1 MSEYNLS
8 GLNIS
13 PDEFLSAF
21 FEPAEKVCFRVFSD
35 KKDSAFAGAKLEK
48 EQGLFQQI
56 AHLLQ
61 NHNEQG
67 RGIFFVVNFGGHE
80 DENIKRINAQ
90 FVEMDTAPLDEQLQ
104 RVKAFPLEPSL
115 IVKTRKSLHCYW
127 LIKNGQL
134 QRFRHIQ
141 KQLVAQF
148 DGDPACVNESRVFR
162 LPGCFHCKQEPVLV
176 ECVKFNPELRYTQKQ
191 LSELLPDVPDEPV
204 SGKNS
209 EPIHERGTQK
219 GLVVTGKRCLFL
231 QHCKRNAKTLSEPD
245 WYAMISNLA
254 LFEGGESAIHKLSKP
269 YPGYSYGQTQAK
281 IDHFIKSGT
290 KPMTCRKIAENGF
303 VCPRFKD
310 GSCKCKSPAGLAFF
324 PLELEDLKKLLS
336 SVKLKHEVSADVKT
350 AREFIGNFMYNIDPG
365 EAKVFINNN
374 IKAHFSFKTA
384 DIEALPGYQKDL
396 YKEYASTQEVR
407 KNKYGTEI
415 PEWYEITDRGTWKFL
430 PGALADY
437 LSKTDPVIYVGEKY
451 YFYEDG
457 VYDERSDKAAQRR
470 VRSLMNTRYALA
482 SDIKDAEWQWMIII
496 DKTVREININPYII
510 NFSNG
515 LYNMMT
521 DELKPHDEKYLSTIR
536 VGGAYKPEAQCPIFM
551 KYLADV
557 LPESELPLIQEIMGY
572 MLVPLNKAQ
581 KSFVL
586 VGKPDSGKSTLLYV
600 IQDLLLRQIN
610 CSNLTWQALDE
621 KFATVQLFGKLANIF
636 ADLPTENIKD
646 TGTFKAITGEDYI
659 SAQHKFKEYFSFKP
673 FCRLLFSCNNI
684 PRNYSDKS
692 DGFYRRLILIRFDH
706 SIPQEKKDENL
717 KDKLAEETDGI
728 LAWAMVGL
736 KRLMSNNFRFSETDR
751 TRAELAS
758 YKAENSSV
766 MAFVEECCEV
776 KSGNEVLRTELY
788 SIYHEYCTENGQK
801 PVGQKKFNSELE
813 GISGVERGLENISR
827 KKTWRG
833 IKAL

>member
-35 KKDSAFAGAKLEK
+35 KKDTAFAGAKLEK

-90 FVEMDTAPLDEQLQ
+90 FVEMDTTPLDEQLS
-104 RVKAFPLEPSL
+104 RVRAFPLEPSL

-127 LIKNGQL
+127 LMKESSVSK
-134 QRFRHIQ
+134 FRHIQ

-162 LPGCFHCKQEPVLV
+162 LPGFFHCKQEPVLV
-176 ECVKFNPELRYTQKQ
+176 ECIKFNPELRYTQKQ

-204 SGKNS
+204 SAKND
-209 EPIHERGTQK
+209 EPIRGRGTQK

-269 YPGYSYGQTQAK
+269 YPGYSYEQTQAK

-324 PLELEDLKKLLS
+324 PLELDDLKKLLS

-374 IKAHFSFKTA
+374 IKAHFSFKAA

-482 SDIKDAEWQWMIII
+482 SDIKDAEWQWMIVI

-515 LYNMMT
+515 LYNVMT

-536 VGGAYKPEAQCPIFM
+536 VGGAYKPEAKCPIFM

>member
-1 MSEYNLS
+1 MSKYSLS

-13 PDEFLSAF
+13 PEEFLSAF
-21 FEPAEKVCFRVFSD
+21 FEPAEKICFRVFSD
-35 KKDSAFAGAKLEK
+35 KQSTTFAGAKLEK
-48 EQGLFQQI
+48 EQGLFKQLEQ
-56 AHLLQ
+56 LLHS
-61 NHNEQG
+61 HNEQG
-67 RGIFFVVNFGGHE
+67 RGIFFVVNFGGQE
-80 DENIKRINAQ
+80 DDNIKRINAQ
-90 FVEMDTAPLDEQLQ
+90 FVEMDTATLDEQLQ
-104 RVKAFPLEPSL
+104 RIKAFPLEPSL

-127 LIKNGQL
+127 LMKEASVTK
-134 QRFRHIQ
+134 FRHIQ

-162 LPGCFHCKQEPVLV
+162 LPGFFHCKQEPILV
-176 ECVKFNPELRYTQKQ
+176 ECIKFNPELRYTQEQ
-191 LSELLPDVPDEPV
+191 LSEVLPNV
-204 SGKNS
+204 SVEQTVTENNNTVKD
-209 EPIHERGTQK
+209 RGSQK

-231 QHCKRNAKTLSEPD
+231 QHCKKNAKTLSEPD

-269 YPGYSYGQTQAK
+269 YPQYDPEQTQAK
-281 IDHFIKSGT
+281 IDHFHKSGT

-303 VCPRFKD
+303 VCPHLNE
-310 GSCKCKSPAGLAFF
+310 CKCKSPAGLAFF
-324 PLELEDLKKLLS
+324 ALSGAELAKMLKSYKVSKSVYADTETARRYISDCLYNVEPGLAEAFINHDLKEHFNFK
-336 SVKLKHEVSADVKT
+336 VSDVK
-350 AREFIGNFMYNIDPG
+350 
-365 EAKVFINNN
+365 
-374 IKAHFSFKTA
+374 SFPA
-384 DIEALPGYQKDL
+384 YQKEI
-396 YKEYASTQEVR
+396 YKAFSSLQEVR

-415 PEWYEITDRGTWKFL
+415 PDWYEVTDKGTWRFL

-437 LSKTDPVIYVGEKY
+437 LAKTDPVIYVGESY

-482 SDIKDAEWQWMIII
+482 SDIKDAEWQWMITI
-496 DKTVREININPYII
+496 DKTVREINVNPYII

-515 LYNMMT
+515 LYNVLT

-536 VGGAYKPEAQCPIFM
+536 VGGAYNPEAECHVFLQ
-551 KYLADV
+551 YLHDV

-572 MLVPLNKAQ
+572 MLIPVNKAQ

-586 VGKPDSGKSTLLYV
+586 VGKPDSGKSTFLYV
-600 IQDLLLRQIN
+600 VQDLLLRQIN

-659 SAQHKFKEYFSFKP
+659 SAQHKFKDYFSFKP

-684 PRNYSDKS
+684 PKNYTDRS

-706 SIPQEKKDENL
+706 SISADKKDENL

-728 LAWAMVGL
+728 LAWSMVGL

-751 TRAELAS
+751 TRTELAN

-766 MAFVEECCEV
+766 LAFIEECCDIDEQ
-776 KSGNEVLRTELY
+776 GECLRDDLFTAY
-788 SIYHEYCTENGQK
+788 REYCRSNGQK
-801 PVGQKKFNSELE
+801 AMSNIRFNKELDNM
-813 GISGVERGLENISR
+813 SGLERGQEIVTHR
-827 KKTWRG
+827 KTWKG
-833 IKAL
+833 IRLLKE